1 MVWRI
6 FWNKD
11 YTKINLL
18 FPFFE
23 VFPLCIHFFSCSPI
37 GVQITKKLNLKQYN
51 LSPNEP
57 AKSSE
62 TPLMNVYCG
71 LCCEN
76 FSDGRGMEGSLLW
89 EPLYPLGTVLPD
101 RDPIYDGCLC
111 LVFSPSL
118 CADSHISFLCY
129 KCYKSD
135 SFVWLSQSCTC
146 WKYFSYW
153 CSSSSLFQHVLHPI
167 LSLSF
172 KYICRLQQLS
182 PLWPLLPWQSWPRA
196 HLSNGHASFCTLASQ
211 SSLHNSSLAGALKTC
226 QIMSFSWSS
235 NKVLL

>member
-1 MVWRI
+1 MNLPSPLKHHLWMYTVVSAVKISLMGGEWRASC
-6 FWNKD
+6 FGS
-11 YTKINLL
+11 
-18 FPFFE
+18 PF
-23 VFPLCIHFFSCSPI
+23 I
-37 GVQITKKLNLKQYN
+37 Q
-51 LSPNEP
+51 
-57 AKSSE
+57 
-62 TPLMNVYCG
+62 
-71 LCCEN
+71 
-76 FSDGRGMEGSLLW
+76 
-89 EPLYPLGTVLPD
+89 LGTVLPD

-196 HLSNGHASFCTLASQ
+196 HLSNGHAFFCTLASQ